1 MSIRGVAWKTPPA
14 VVLLFLSWA
23 CECAWVGTETASVWE
38 MCGRGDLEA
47 YPGVGSSPGGGGSFP
62 AWLLSCRCAGAGR
75 ECGCFLSPLGRLM
88 MSAVRWDD
96 SNRST
101 RQGKG
106 AAAGTD

>member
-47 YPGVGSSPGGGGSFP
+47 YPGVGSSPGGRE
-62 AWLLSCRCAGAGR
+62 LSGLVAILSLCWGRGR
-75 ECGCFLSPLGRLM
+75 EYGCFLSPLGRLM
-88 MSAVRWDD
+88 MFAVRWDD